1 MTSKLTGEKAN
12 QQTGESRPWMDWEQV
27 RLNGGPPCFHLD
39 PEHEGNRFCGRAQR
53 WFGHIE
59 GACAYPDHNFISLD
73 DYLAELRE
81 AETPRKPSVDTN
93 WSVKELIDTAEKL
106 LEWMPIYSKGSSGHI
121 RQTNLR
127 TAIDKFKVPSKCE
140 HRMQYAN
147 ASGKWCRTC
156 GEVTERNPHDFPQAE
171 LREVSQH
178 PEPAPGDWDIIA
190 EIAKLVERQR
200 EIGCAEE
207 SCGCPGSQLAGL
219 LDKLRAE
226 FQGECAKEK
235 PWPEG
240 ALVNANRIVEPEHPT
255 PAPQES
261 RLRSSAYE
269 SSSECPICE
278 LPCKH
283 CGRTKINHFG
293 RAWHCKRY
301 VIDDESDPIFEV
313 EGEHPGG
320 PPAKEKHP

>member
-1 MTSKLTGEKAN
+1 MSTCQHG
-12 QQTGESRPWMDWEQV
+12 QV
-27 RLNGGPPCFHLD
+27 PS
-39 PEHEGNRFCGRAQR
+39 
-53 WFGHIE
+53 
-59 GACAYPDHNFISLD
+59 ACVECY
-73 DYLAELRE
+73 RE
-81 AETPRKPSVDTN
+81 AEAPPSEINDKTGWVYDPGQALAN
-93 WSVKELIDTAEKL
+93 LRRAEAAEKRVAE
-106 LEWMPIYSKGSSGHI
+106 LEAEA
-121 RQTNLR
+121 LR
-127 TAIDKFKVPSKCE
+127 YPLVIKALKLAYEWSAKFPLQGWDASNMDAMASQEV
-140 HRMQYAN
+140 YA
-147 ASGKWCRTC
+147 AC
-156 GEVTERNPHDFPQAE
+156 DAALAE
-171 LREVSQH
+171 LREVSEH

-200 EIGCAEE
+200 EMGCAEE

-313 EGEHPGG
+313 EDEHPGG